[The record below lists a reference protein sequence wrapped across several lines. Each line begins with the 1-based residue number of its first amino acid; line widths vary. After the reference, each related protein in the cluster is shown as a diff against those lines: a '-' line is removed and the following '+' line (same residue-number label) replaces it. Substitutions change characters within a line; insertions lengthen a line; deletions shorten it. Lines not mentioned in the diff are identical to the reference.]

1 MMDNFK
7 IFVGAH
13 GAATVVFLFTDDVN
27 FTDVKRISCTDN
39 GTDVEV
45 VFNVFDGDFKASTF
59 STKLIKN
66 LLV

>member
-1 MMDNFK
+1 MNDFEVF
-7 IFVGAH
+7 IGAH
-13 GAATVVFLFTDDVN
+13 SAAAVVFLFTDDVN
-27 FTDVKRISCTDN
+27 FTNVKRISCTDN

>member
-13 GAATVVFLFTDDVN
+13 GAATVVFLFTDDVD
-27 FTDVKRISCTDN
+27 FTDVKRISSTDD

-59 STKLIKN
+59 SAKLIKN